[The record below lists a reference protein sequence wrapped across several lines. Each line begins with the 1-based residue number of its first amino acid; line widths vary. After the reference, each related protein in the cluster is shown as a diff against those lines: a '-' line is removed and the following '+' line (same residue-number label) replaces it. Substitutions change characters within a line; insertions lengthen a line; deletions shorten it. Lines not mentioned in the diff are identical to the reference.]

1 MFSIPRFARVL
12 ILLLFALA
20 PVSTNAQS
28 MPTLARFEDPA
39 AMPQVIADLP
49 FAAGRAYA
57 ILAMIP
63 APATV
68 SLAEPNSLRRGV
80 LAFLNPVATARAG
93 TQIGHAMV
101 GWRCTDG
108 TQGLVGKTSDDPDM
122 GLQLLRGG
130 WGMAA
135 LLSEYRFGRLVSVA
149 DIPEEHHRALRGPR
163 VRITAFEIDEAGCQS
178 MRRALVS
185 YLAHPGQPER
195 RYTNQPDPARMQGD
209 GCASFALWL
218 VGRAG
223 VFDSAR
229 SSMHRSVVLR
239 DSFMG
244 QGEAVPEGVIPL
256 RVGTPGHHVGLRDL
270 LFGDWNA
277 GTEVARMTLLDPEL
291 MLAALDRAYAR
302 GGIARDSRL
311 APGDPAA
318 APLRSAADG
327 WLARYGRVTP
337 LRHGQARAVVLHR
350 R

>member
-1 MFSIPRFARVL
+1 MSQVRRIARFLLVALVSLIPMQAAAQGL
-12 ILLLFALA
+12 QAL
-20 PVSTNAQS
+20 S
-28 MPTLARFEDPA
+28 RFEDRA
-39 AMPQVIADLP
+39 AMPPVIADLP
-49 FAAGRAYA
+49 LDRGRAYA

-63 APATV
+63 APAAV

-80 LAFLNPVATARAG
+80 LAFLNPIATARAG

-108 TQGLVGKTSDDPDM
+108 TLGLVGKTSDDPDL
-122 GLQLLRGG
+122 GLDLLRDG

-149 DIPEEHHRALRGPR
+149 DIPEEHRRALQGSR
-163 VRITAFEIDEAGCQS
+163 VRIAAFEIDEAGCQA
-178 MRRALVS
+178 MRRTLVA

-218 VGRAG
+218 AGRAG
-223 VFDSAR
+223 VFDTAR
-229 SSMHRSVVLR
+229 PAMHRAVVLR
-239 DSFMG
+239 DSFIG
-244 QGEAVPEGVIPL
+244 QGGTVPDGVVPL

-270 LFGDWNA
+270 LFGDWTA
-277 GTEVARMTLLDPEL
+277 GAEVARLTLLDPEL

-302 GGIARDSRL
+302 GGILRDSRL
-311 APGDPAA
+311 AATDPAA
-318 APLRSAADG
+318 APLNAAADG
-327 WLARYGRVTP
+327 WLSRFGRVTP